1 MRESNVASAGRIL
14 VIEDE
19 HVLAQ
24 NVKTFLRRRFS
35 DVRVAA
41 NGRHALEMMTF
52 FAPDVVVLDY
62 ELPGENGLE
71 IYAKLMRYMARPI
84 RCVMVTGY
92 PLEKVAQSASKLGI
106 RHLLC
111 KPFGLSELQ
120 QLIDRSTAE
129 ALRDSPLRPG

>member
-1 MRESNVASAGRIL
+1 MREINVASAGRIL
-14 VIEDE
+14 VIEDQ

-41 NGRHALEMMTF
+41 NGRHALEMMAF

-71 IYAKLMRYMARPI
+71 IYAKLMRYLARPI
-84 RCVMVTGY
+84 RCILVTGY
-92 PLEKVAQSASKLGI
+92 PLEKVAQAASKLGI

-129 ALRDSPLRPG
+129 ASREPPLRPG

>member
-1 MRESNVASAGRIL
+1 MREINVASAGRIL

-19 HVLAQ
+19 QVLAQ

-41 NGRHALEMMTF
+41 DGRHAMEIMAC
-52 FAPDVVVLDY
+52 FAPDVIVLDY

-71 IYAKLMRYMARPI
+71 IYAKLMRHTAHPI

-92 PLEKVAQSASKLGI
+92 PLEKVAHPASQLGI

-120 QLIDRSTAE
+120 QLIDRSAAE
-129 ALRDSPLRPG
+129 TFRGSLSRVC

>member
-1 MRESNVASAGRIL
+1 MASAGRIL
-14 VIEDE
+14 VVEDE
-19 HVLAQ
+19 HILAQ
-24 NVKTFLRRRFS
+24 NVKTFLGRRFS

-41 NGRHALEMMTF
+41 NGRHALEMMAC

-71 IYAKLMRYMARPI
+71 IYAKLMHCLARPI

-111 KPFGLSELQ
+111 KPFGLMELQ

-129 ALRDSPLRPG
+129 ASRGSPLGPR